1 MTDFKPDYMGQ
12 LHTYVNWYRENM
24 MEEYDQ
30 PPIGILL
37 CTGKSEMLVK
47 YATAGLDNKLFVS
60 RYLAQ
65 LPTQEELLRIV
76 REE

>member
-1 MTDFKPDYMGQ
+1 MTESNDQFATNGGPDSLIRGLCGEPVAFKPDYMGQ

-37 CTGKSEMLVK
+37 CTGKSEMPGQIRNGG
-47 YATAGLDNKLFVS
+47 TG
-60 RYLAQ
+60 
-65 LPTQEELLRIV
+65 
-76 REE
+76 

>member
-12 LHTYVNWYRENM
+12 LHTYVNWYREHM
-24 MEEYDQ
+24 MSEHDQ

-37 CTGKSEMLVK
+37 CTGKSESLVK

-65 LPTQEELLRIV
+65 LPTQEELLRITK
-76 REE
+76 ET